1 MGENIDFVRFKAQ
14 RYHIE
19 GLVDRGDGD
28 TIFSQMLRN
37 LKRDH
42 GNYENN
48 FRRDSLETRVWKAN
62 FLHEGSI
69 DDGGPYRESMEN
81 ISYELTSGVLPL
93 LVKTPNQIS
102 KSGLRQECFVFNPLA
117 RSEKELEMF
126 RFFGILMGFAVRSEQ
141 TFNIDLHPSIWKKI
155 FISDSYIHHIPL
167 MNNFALEV
175 AFENFLLLMLFLT
188 CRQN

>member
-1 MGENIDFVRFKAQ
+1 VISNKIALANEHMLLLRQQRVFNSAKENLPKGQGDRMYIDFVRFKAQ

-28 TIFSQMLRN
+28 TIFSQMLRI

-126 RFFGILMGFAVRSEQ
+126 RFFGILMGFAVRSE
-141 TFNIDLHPSIWKKI
+141 
-155 FISDSYIHHIPL
+155 
-167 MNNFALEV
+167 
-175 AFENFLLLMLFLT
+175 
-188 CRQN
+188 